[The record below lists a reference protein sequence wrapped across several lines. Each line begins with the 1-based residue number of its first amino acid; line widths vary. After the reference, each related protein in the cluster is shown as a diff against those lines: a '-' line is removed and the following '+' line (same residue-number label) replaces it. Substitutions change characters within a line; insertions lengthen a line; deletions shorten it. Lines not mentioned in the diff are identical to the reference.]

1 MPFAFEDLVRQAA
14 AAGASDIFLVAGS
27 TPMMRVS
34 GLVRPMAEEHLD
46 AAAVKDLAYGIMSE
60 RHRAEFER
68 AWERDLGLTVA
79 GLTRLRVNVFYER
92 GNVGVVARLIPLQ
105 VPTLDDLKMPEVLK
119 AIASEPDG
127 LVLVT
132 GATGSGKSTTLAAM
146 LEEINKQRQ
155 CTIVTVEDPLEFV
168 HANQKALFI
177 QREIGID
184 TQSFAEA
191 LKHVLRQSPD
201 VILIGEMRD
210 EETFR
215 VALEAAETGHL
226 VFSTVHARSAVETME
241 RVVNLFAPSDKP
253 QICFR
258 LSLSLQGVISQRL
271 VPRADKEGRVCAQ
284 EIRVRAPHV
293 VKAIEEGRLGDLY
306 NAIKEGEFYKMQ
318 TMNQA
323 LYNLWEAGTISRDM
337 ALRYAGVYSE
347 LQLMMRQAEGAAR
360 RDAQAAEREETR
372 PASRS
377 GESNPTQL

>member
-1 MPFAFEDLVRQAA
+1 MAYGFEDLVRQAA
-14 AAGASDIFLVAGS
+14 EAGASDIFLVAGS
-27 TPMMRVS
+27 PPMMRVS
-34 GLVRPMAEEHLD
+34 GQVRAMAEEPTD
-46 AAAVKDLAYGIMSE
+46 AAAVKELAYAKMSD

-68 AWERDLGLTVA
+68 TWERDLGLTVP
-79 GLTRLRVNVFYER
+79 GVTRLRVNVFYER
-92 GNVGVVARLIPLQ
+92 GNVGAVMRLIPLE
-105 VPTLDDLKMPEVLK
+105 VPTLEELGLPEVLK
-119 AIASEPDG
+119 SIASQPDG

-132 GATGSGKSTTLAAM
+132 GATGAGKSTTLAAM
-146 LEEINKQRQ
+146 LEEVNKQRA

-168 HANQKALFI
+168 HTGKQALFI

-258 LSLSLQGVISQRL
+258 LSLTLQGVISQRL
-271 VPRADKEGRVCAQ
+271 IPRADQEGRTCAQ
-284 EIRVRAPHV
+284 EILVRAPHV

-323 LYNLWEAGTISRDM
+323 LYNLWEAGTISRES
-337 ALRYAGVYSE
+337 ALRHAGVYSE
-347 LQLMMRQAEGAAR
+347 LQLTMRQAEGAAR
-360 RDAQAAEREETR
+360 RDAEAAERGGGQGERKRTENN
-372 PASRS
+372 RS
-377 GESNPTQL
+377 

>member
-1 MPFAFEDLVRQAA
+1 MAVAFEELVREAA
-14 AAGASDIFLVAGS
+14 AKNASDVFLVADA
-27 TPMMRVS
+27 PPKMRVH
-34 GLVRPMAEEHLD
+34 GRVVPMREEKLD
-46 AAAVKDLAYGIMSE
+46 AGTVRELAYGVMSE

-68 AWERDLGLTVA
+68 TWERDLGLTIP
-79 GLTRLRVNVFYER
+79 GLTRLRVNVFYEK
-92 GNVGVVARLIPLQ
+92 GNIGLVARLIPLK
-105 VPTLDDLKMPEVLK
+105 VPTLDDLGFPEVLK
-119 AIASEPDG
+119 DIASQPDG

-146 LEEINKQRQ
+146 LEEINRKRE

-168 HANQKALFI
+168 HTGQKALFI

-184 TQSFAEA
+184 TLSFGEA
-191 LKHVLRQSPD
+191 LRHVLRQSPD

-258 LSLSLQGVISQRL
+258 LSLTLQGVISQRL
-271 VPRADKEGRVCAQ
+271 VPRADGTGRVCAQ
-284 EIRVRAPHV
+284 EIMVRAPHV

-306 NAIKEGEFYKMQ
+306 TAIKEGEFYKMQ
-318 TMNQA
+318 TMNQT
-323 LYNLWEAGTISRDM
+323 LYGLWAEGIISREM
-337 ALRYAGVYSE
+337 ALRYAGVHSE
-347 LQLMMRQAEGAAR
+347 LQLMMRQADTAAR
-360 RDAQAAEREETR
+360 VEAKEERRQAPRDPYQV
-372 PASRS
+372 
-377 GESNPTQL
+377 

>member
-1 MPFAFEDLVRQAA
+1 MPFVFEDLVRQAA
-14 AAGASDIFLVAGS
+14 AVSASDIFLVVGS
-27 TPMMRVS
+27 PPMMRVS
-34 GLVRPMAEEHLD
+34 GLVRSMAEEQLD
-46 AAAVKDLAYGIMSE
+46 AAAVRELAYGIMSE
-60 RHRAEFER
+60 RHRSEFER
-68 AWERDLGLTVA
+68 AWERDLGLTVS

-105 VPTLDDLKMPEVLK
+105 VPTLDDLGMPEVLK
-119 AIASEPDG
+119 SIASQPDG
-127 LVLVT
+127 LVLLT

-168 HANQKALFI
+168 HSNQKALFI

-184 TQSFAEA
+184 TQSFGEA

-258 LSLSLQGVISQRL
+258 LSLSLQGVVSQRL

-284 EIRVRAPHV
+284 EILVRAPHV
-293 VKAIEEGRLGDLY
+293 VKAIEEQRLGDLY

-318 TMNQA
+318 TMNQS
-323 LYNLWEAGTISRDM
+323 LYSLWQAGTVSREM

-360 RDAQAAEREETR
+360 RDAQAAERQEGQSER
-372 PASRS
+372 PRS
-377 GESNPTQL
+377 DAERSQS